1 MGGHGYNWLVECLCL
16 AISEAAPTEISG
28 IIVRQLADVR
38 RLKQMPYGDYVVC
51 SARQDVNERLSL
63 PSVYSAEQGLAAIV
77 EFAVGDEPFCVQL
90 LSEKGRIVHLGV
102 SRDVPGSRPEGD
114 VRLKSFVELPK
125 PCVDMQELEGFRRAG
140 LDMFGHDEWFLHPY
154 EGKWLLVVGNVGEEN
169 YLMVH
174 CYDRRGGY
182 SVFNYIDDEMVLGR
196 CGFDEAL
203 RRCGGMADRQNDSD
217 QSGVSENTEA
227 SRRKLLRNKID
238 LILVLSLPLIII
250 VIKLI
255 TWLLKQNVFELN

>member
-28 IIVRQLADVR
+28 VILRQLANVR

-102 SRDVPGSRPEGD
+102 SRDVPGSRPEGE
-114 VRLKSFVELPK
+114 VRLKSFAELPK
-125 PCVDMQELEGFRRAG
+125 PCVDMQELDCLRRTG
-140 LDMFGHDEWFLHPY
+140 LDLLKCADWFLHPY
-154 EGKWLLVVGNVGEEN
+154 EGQWLLVVGNVGDEN

-203 RRCGGMADRQNDSD
+203 RRCGGMADRQKDSD

>member
-1 MGGHGYNWLVECLCL
+1 MKQQYYLKINDMKKRVFLIVLDSCGIGEMPDAADFGDKGTNTIKSISQSPEFNIINMKAMGYFNIDGVDYLDGIDNPSGAYGRL
-16 AISEAAPTEISG
+16 A
-28 IIVRQLADVR
+28 
-38 RLKQMPYGDYVVC
+38 
-51 SARQDVNERLSL
+51 ERS
-63 PSVYSAEQGLAAIV
+63 
-77 EFAVGDEPFCVQL
+77 
-90 LSEKGRIVHLGV
+90 KGRIVHLGV

-140 LDMFGHDEWFLHPY
+140 LDMFGRDEWFLHPY
-154 EGKWLLVVGNVGEEN
+154 EGKWLLVVGNVGDEN

-182 SVFNYIDDEMVLGR
+182 SVFNYIDGEMVLGR

-203 RRCGGMADRQNDSD
+203 RRCGGMVDRQKDSD

-227 SRRKLLRNKID
+227 SRRKLLRNKRID
-238 LILVLSLPLIII
+238 EI
-250 VIKLI
+250 VSTKEKDIM
-255 TWLLKQNVFELN
+255 TV